1 MSEIGSAMDPD
12 EDETQRR
19 VLSYVVERL
28 GPERVDEL
36 RAPEARMSMDEL
48 APPAV

>member
-1 MSEIGSAMDPD
+1 MDPD

-36 RAPEARMSMDEL
+36 RGP
-48 APPAV
+48 